1 MQVTSGK
8 AGGFPEADVL
18 LDVLDASTGIFPF
31 QTGNGAADFRQPAAL
46 VVRGDAGH
54 VRNQTTPSNN
64 LSFYSNVNNWIT
76 PTSARL
82 GADGLIRP
90 LTGAADGIGAIMAS
104 WLNWVVGVDPSA
116 QAPSPVGIVPYWQK
130 LRWESVVRC
139 KATAGRFFH
148 GWFNGTTTDPFN
160 TAGGG
165 QLAITLMR
173 NTASDSLGFIAIRNL
188 GTGAGSETYI
198 PITPIE
204 CVSRFLNIRWEVTLG
219 PTFRVEVFVNDE
231 LVWGSDL
238 AGLALDLSTAT
249 AVQLVMQ
256 AGMLSTA
263 GQGFEG
269 PYYSRGTI
277 TRVK

>member
-1 MQVTSGK
+1 MQVTQGK
-8 AGGFPEADVL
+8 ASPFPEADIL

-54 VRNQTTPSNN
+54 VRNQTTAANN
-64 LSFYSNVNNWIT
+64 LSFYANVNNWIT
-76 PTSARL
+76 TTSARL

-90 LTGAADGIGAIMAS
+90 LTGAADGVGAISAS
-104 WLNWVVGVDPSA
+104 WLNWVAGVNPSA
-116 QAPSPVGIVPYWQK
+116 QVPSPVGIVPYWQK
-130 LRWESVVRC
+130 LRWESVVRS

-148 GWFNGTTTDPFN
+148 GWFNGTATDPFN

-165 QLAITLMR
+165 VLAVALMR
-173 NTASDSLGFIAIRNL
+173 NTASDSFNFIAIRNL

-219 PTFRVEVFVNDE
+219 PTFRIEVFVNDA
-231 LVWGSDL
+231 LIWASDL
-238 AGLALDLSTAT
+238 AGLGWTLTTAT
-249 AVQLVMQ
+249 STQLVLQ
-256 AGMLSTA
+256 AGILSTA

-277 TRVK
+277 LRVS